1 MLRFFREKETF
12 AANDFSWRSQY
23 IWVFD
28 FLFLVTMLY
37 RIYLNNKKMYD
48 LLEKKIQRN
57 VILVLCRNFIIT
69 SKVINN
75 NELLKMY

>member
-1 MLRFFREKETF
+1 MLRFFREKEIF